1 MEDLAACAVARIS
14 LDRMTK
20 SLMPFIGVVLACL
33 MLLTY
38 AP

>member
-20 SLMPFIGVVLACL
+20 SLMPFIGSYRLA
-33 MLLTY
+33 
-38 AP
+38 